1 MDQLFSDGRMID
13 MAMAVLVVEALL
25 LWAFAR
31 RRSALLPTLLSGLM
45 LMIAWRATQ
54 AGMTWVWI
62 ALPLS
67 AAGAAH
73 GWDLWRRW
81 PASLRA

>member
-13 MAMAVLVVEALL
+13 MAIVVLLLEALFVGAV
-25 LWAFAR
+25 WR
-31 RRSALLPTLLSGLM
+31 RHAALLPTLLSGLM
-45 LMIAWRATQ
+45 LMLAWRCTQ
-54 AGMTWVWI
+54 AGMGWIWV

-81 PASLRA
+81 PHRTAA